1 MTEYPVTCPFC
12 WESFAFLLDPDQG
25 SDRVTVD
32 CEICCRPICVSVQLD
47 PMTGEVSVSAD
58 RESD

>member
-1 MTEYPVTCPFC
+1 MTEYPVNCPFC
-12 WESFAFLLDPDQG
+12 WETFNFLLDPDQG

-32 CEICCRPICVSVQLD
+32 CEICCRAVAVTVQVDLQ
-47 PMTGEVSVSAD
+47 TGTVSVSAD